1 MNEPMPKSFD
11 PARSAEGPA
20 FCGEFDIRI
29 DRNGEWHYQGSP
41 IGRKEMVRL
50 FASILSR
57 DEAGVYWL
65 STPAER
71 GRIRV
76 DDVPFV
82 AIAMSVS
89 GAGKHQILTF
99 RTNVGDAVIAG
110 RDHPLRVDHDAATG
124 EPSPYVTVRQRIEA
138 RIARAVYYDLVE
150 LGTEKMVNG
159 EPLYGVWSGGIFF
172 PLGKLDDRA

>member
-1 MNEPMPKSFD
+1 MSKPFD
-11 PARSAEGPA
+11 PAHSAEGPA

-29 DRNGEWHYQGSP
+29 DRNGEWYYQGSP
-41 IGRKEMVRL
+41 IGRKELVRL

-57 DEAGVYWL
+57 DETGAYWL

-82 AIAMSVS
+82 AVTMGVS
-89 GAGKHQILTF
+89 GKGKRQVLTF
-99 RTNVGDAVIAG
+99 HTNVGDAVIAD

-124 EPSPYVTVRQRIEA
+124 EPFPSIVVRQRIEA
-138 RIARAVYYDLVE
+138 RIARAVYYDLVD
-150 LGTEKMVNG
+150 LGTEKMIGG
-159 EPLYGVWSGGIFF
+159 EPLYGVWSSGMFF
-172 PLGKLDDRA
+172 QLGKLDELA